1 MPTKAELMKNGD
13 LIVRLE
19 SPESLEWLYEFLT
32 ISKEKKKYCTITVN
46 GKEMTNPATELLPAD
61 KITVTLD
68 ERYRINDE
76 TPMYYG
82 AVPIVYEDDWCLV
95 ANKKPFLLVHGDG
108 QSEDT
113 LTARVNAY
121 LNTNAW
127 PFAAQAVNRIDYE
140 ASGLVLFCKY
150 PLLQHFFDEQMENG
164 EAKKEYLAVVDGRVE
179 NREIDINNPI
189 SRNRNDA
196 KKMIVF
202 KKGKPA
208 HTHISRLK
216 LFNDKTLV
224 KAVIDTGR
232 KHQIRVHLSN
242 LGSPIMN
249 DPLYG
254 TITNNKGLM
263 LQAFSLSFIQPF
275 THERINVRLTMDT
288 RFNKWFDPT
297 LAEEA

>member
-1 MPTKAELMKNGD
+1 MPAQAELMKNGD
-13 LIVRLE
+13 LVVSLDDDHT
-19 SPESLEWLYEFLT
+19 LEWLLEFLT
-32 ISKEKKKYCTITVN
+32 ISREKKKYCTILVN
-46 GKEMTNPATELLPAD
+46 GKEVTNPATVLTSED

-68 ERYRINDE
+68 DRFRFNDE

-82 AVPIVYEDDWCLV
+82 GVPIVYEDDWCLV

-108 QSEDT
+108 QTEDT
-113 LTARVNAY
+113 LTARVNYY
-121 LNTNAW
+121 LNLNAW
-127 PFAAQAVNRIDYE
+127 PFPAQAVNRIDFE

-150 PLLQHFFDEQMENG
+150 PLLQHFFDAQMEDG
-164 EAKKEYLAVVDGRVE
+164 TARKEYLAVVDGRVE

-196 KKMIVF
+196 KKMIVY

-216 LFNDKTLV
+216 LFNDKSLV

-242 LGSPIMN
+242 LGYPIMN
-249 DPLYG
+249 DALYG
-254 TITNNKGLM
+254 SVTNNKGLM
-263 LQAFSLSFIQPF
+263 LQAWKLSFVQPF
-275 THERINVRLTMDT
+275 TGERVKVQLDMDT
-288 RFNKWFDPT
+288 RFNRWFDPE
-297 LAEEA
+297 LAK